1 MASHHVLR
9 LEEQCLLVLCGP
21 MGSGKS
27 HFVRRWFR
35 ETEIVSFR
43 ETSRLVFDQENPDE
57 TIAAPMSL
65 LFSMVEHR
73 LQANR
78 MTVVDARSLQSRM
91 RRHLVHLARHYQMPV
106 YLMIMDH
113 TVQECQERLGDISD
127 VELSQLKTQHRQM
140 NTTAK
145 LAAQEGFTAI
155 FRVSQF
161 GSKGPFPLRESLAV
175 HSEKEGPFDMIGD
188 IHGCY
193 DELVALLGKLGYELD
208 DKAETEHWAHP
219 QGRKAVFLGDLVDRG
234 PQSINVVDLASA
246 MVNAGQALYVPGNHC
261 DKFARY
267 LRGNK
272 VMVNHG
278 LETTVGELNML
289 EARERADIT
298 QRFMKMYDSSS
309 PYLLLD
315 RGRVLVAHA
324 GLPEFFHGR
333 MSQRIRAFA
342 LYGEVTGET
351 DEFGRPMRRDWAQD
365 YHGKPLVV
373 YGHTPVLY
381 PRFVN
386 NSLNLDQGCV
396 FGGSLSAMRYP
407 EREIVSVPAKYIYWR
422 PS

>member
-1 MASHHVLR
+1 MSSQHVLR

-21 MGSGKS
+21 SGSGKS
-27 HFVRRWFR
+27 HFARRWFR
-35 ETEIVSFR
+35 DTEIVSFR
-43 ETSRLVFDQENPDE
+43 EASRLVFDKEVLDE
-57 TIAAPMSL
+57 TATAPISL

-73 LQANR
+73 LQANK
-78 MTVVDARSLQSRM
+78 MTVVDTRTLQSRM

-106 YLMIMDH
+106 YLLLMDH
-113 TVQECQERLGDISD
+113 TLKECRERLGDLTED
-127 VELSQLKTQHRQM
+127 EEFQLQSQHQQM
-140 NTTAK
+140 QTVSS
-145 LAAQEGFTAI
+145 LAAQEGFSAVY
-155 FRVSQF
+155 RLSQF
-161 GSKGPFPLRESLAV
+161 GTKGPFPLREPLAV
-175 HSEKEGPFDMIGD
+175 HSDREGPFDMIGD
-188 IHGCY
+188 VHGCY
-193 DELVALLGKLGYELD
+193 DELVVLLGELGYSKVEGS
-208 DKAETEHWAHP
+208 AHWAHP
-219 QGRKAVFLGDLVDRG
+219 EGRTAVFLGDLVDRG
-234 PQSINVVDLASA
+234 PQSLQVVALVSA
-246 MVNAGQALYVPGNHC
+246 MVEAGEALYVPGNHC

-289 EARERADIT
+289 DVRERET
-298 QRFMKMYDSSS
+298 LTRRFMKMYENSS

-315 RGRVLVAHA
+315 RGKVLVSHA

-351 DEFGRPMRRDWAQD
+351 DEFGRPMRRDWAQE
-365 YHGKPLVV
+365 YFGRPLVV

-407 EREIVSVPAKYIYWR
+407 ERDIVSVPAKYIYWR
-422 PS
+422 PN